1 MAEGQLRC
9 VGSSLFLKKTYGVGY
24 QLTIEKQPVNKKA
37 LAKISE
43 VALGEGAEAGVTHV
57 EMMDEK
63 LSGIVTGAVTDA
75 TLLSSVGTEL
85 SFQLPLGA
93 ASKFMPMFDQLDEE
107 VESGGIVTYGVGI
120 TTLDEVFLLVARGDS
135 THESK
140 KSFRSSRR
148 LEVGAVIVD
157 DAEKSVRSRMFTRH
171 VMGLFQKRAVNFK
184 RDKKA
189 WCCTTILPSVFV
201 LGGLLLFTY
210 AAPQRNLKPI
220 TLDINDYNTN
230 IAQEPKHPINFN
242 NAGSQYS
249 CSPGSCIYEIPFIE
263 NEGTGESYTFCGGV
277 AAALATNLTCT
288 ISESNDLLSKI
299 SGNPVGDD
307 STNGLEVRMDIVA
320 LATLS
325 VRILCIKKC
334 RRDVERTHK
343 PSSFPVIVCP
353 FEFFFR
359 ICRFSIRCYLLP
371 S

>member
-43 VALGEGAEAGVTHV
+43 VALGEGAEDGATHV

-63 LSGIVTGAVTDA
+63 LSDIVTGAVTDA
-75 TLLSSVGTEL
+75 SLLSSVGTEL

-140 KSFRSSRR
+140 RSFRSSRR
-148 LEVGAVIVD
+148 LEVGAAVTD
-157 DAEKSVRSRMFTRH
+157 DAEKSVRSRMDLENDGLFTRH

-189 WCCTTILPSVFV
+189 WCCTTILPSMFV
-201 LGGLLLFTY
+201 LGGLLLFAY

-220 TLDINDYNTN
+220 TLDINDYNMN

-242 NAGSQYS
+242 SAGSQYS

-299 SGNPVGDD
+299 SGSPLGDD
-307 STNGLEVRMDIVA
+307 STNGLEVRMDVVV

-325 VRILCIKKC
+325 VKILYL
-334 RRDVERTHK
+334 EM
-343 PSSFPVIVCP
+343 PS
-353 FEFFFR
+353 
-359 ICRFSIRCYLLP
+359 RC
-371 S
+371 